1 MGHYLPSAE
10 GVRNMWSYT
19 SAAPICLY
27 GVDRDSFILKRQ
39 VGFPPNFYRTIDKVT
54 LLVMW
59 SERCQES
66 E

>member
-1 MGHYLPSAE
+1 
-10 GVRNMWSYT
+10 MWSYT